1 MLLAKNAKVYLPV
14 HLIPFII
21 YKRKI
26 LMKQYFYSDFRPLST
41 IGKSL
46 LSYAKS
52 ILFLTFM
59 VEILRLNWCKQ
70 VRLRKTVD
78 AFIPLTG
85 GFLGGFALLLESNT
99 RYIHIKMKSLR
110 NYVEYCAKIFRNTCK
125 PD

>member
-1 MLLAKNAKVYLPV
+1 
-14 HLIPFII
+14 
-21 YKRKI
+21 
-26 LMKQYFYSDFRPLST
+26 MKQYFYSDFRPLST
-41 IGKSL
+41 IGRSL

-99 RYIHIKMKSLR
+99 RYKYSKMKSLR
-110 NYVEYCAKIFRNTCK
+110 NYVEYCA
-125 PD
+125 